1 MPPKTRAP
9 SRRAG
14 EQDAPIEMAD
24 RPRAST
30 QRGRGRRGR
39 VTRPVE
45 LDTPVSRQE
54 EGQSSGDVDRHPARG
69 ITIEDLAAGLQG
81 VNRVV
86 EMMTTRMEDIQRVV
100 EGRPTVQ
107 ESPSSQGQAD
117 HQHHEEERGH
127 LDISLPDFLKL
138 KPPTFSGSDA
148 SEKPQVFLDKMEKI
162 CKALGCSSVRS
173 VELAAFQLED
183 VAQEWYSSLCRRRPT
198 NATPLAW
205 SEFSVAFLD
214 RFLPLSVRNARAR
227 EFETLVQTS
236 SMTVSE
242 YDIKFTQLA
251 RYAPYLI
258 STEEMKIQRF
268 VDGLVEPLFRAVA
281 SRDFTTYSAAVDR
294 AQRIEMRTSESRA
307 ARDRAK
313 RGKTEGYQGRRD
325 FSSGGSSSSRQGPQ
339 RDSRVGQRTFNSR
352 RQQDSRQSSQVI
364 RSCDT
369 CGRRHSGR
377 CFLTTKTCYGCGQ
390 PGHIRRDCPMAHQSP
405 DSARGSTQPASSA
418 PSVAVSSCREVS
430 GSRGRGAGTSSQGRP
445 SGSEHQS
452 SIGRGQARVF
462 ALTQQEAQ
470 TSNVVVSGILSVCNM
485 NARVLFDPGATHSFI
500 SPCFASRLG
509 RGRVRREKQL
519 VVSTPLKEIFV
530 AKWEYESCVL
540 RVKDKDTSVN
550 LVVLDTLDFDVILGM
565 NWLSPYHASV
575 DCYHKLVRFD
585 FPGEPSFSIQGDRSN
600 APTNLISVISARR
613 LLRQGCIGYLDVVKD
628 SQAKIG
634 DVTQVSVVKEFVD
647 VFPEELPGL
656 PPERE
661 VEFCID
667 LIPDTR
673 PISIPSYRMAPAELK
688 ELKDQLEDL
697 LDKGFIR
704 PSVSPWGAP
713 VFFVKKKD
721 GSLRLCIDYRQLNK
735 VTVKNKYPL
744 PRIDDLF
751 DQLQGAQCFSKIDLR
766 FGYHQLRIRN
776 EVIPKTA
783 FRTRYGHYEFL
794 VMSFGLTNAPAA
806 FMDLMNRVFKPY
818 LDKFVVVF
826 IDDILIY
833 SKSREEHE
841 QHLKIVLQI
850 LREHRLYAKFS
861 KCEFWLESVAFLGH
875 VVSKE
880 GIQVDTKKIKVVEKW
895 PRPTSVTEIRSF
907 VGLAGYYRRF
917 VKDFSKIVAP
927 LTKLTRKDI
936 KFEWTDACENS
947 FEKLKACLTTAPV
960 LSLSQ
965 GTGGY
970 TVFCDALGVGL
981 GCVLM
986 QHGKVIAYASRQLKR
1001 HEQNYPIHD
1010 LEMAAIVFALNIW
1023 RHYLYG
1029 ETCEI
1034 YTDHKSL
1041 KYIF

>member
-1 MPPKTRAP
+1 M
-9 SRRAG
+9 
-14 EQDAPIEMAD
+14 
-24 RPRAST
+24 
-30 QRGRGRRGR
+30 
-39 VTRPVE
+39 
-45 LDTPVSRQE
+45 
-54 EGQSSGDVDRHPARG
+54 
-69 ITIEDLAAGLQG
+69 
-81 VNRVV
+81 
-86 EMMTTRMEDIQRVV
+86 
-100 EGRPTVQ
+100 
-107 ESPSSQGQAD
+107 
-117 HQHHEEERGH
+117 
-127 LDISLPDFLKL
+127 
-138 KPPTFSGSDA
+138 
-148 SEKPQVFLDKMEKI
+148 
-162 CKALGCSSVRS
+162 
-173 VELAAFQLED
+173 
-183 VAQEWYSSLCRRRPT
+183 
-198 NATPLAW
+198 
-205 SEFSVAFLD
+205 
-214 RFLPLSVRNARAR
+214 
-227 EFETLVQTS
+227 
-236 SMTVSE
+236 
-242 YDIKFTQLA
+242 
-251 RYAPYLI
+251 
-258 STEEMKIQRF
+258 
-268 VDGLVEPLFRAVA
+268 
-281 SRDFTTYSAAVDR
+281 
-294 AQRIEMRTSESRA
+294 
-307 ARDRAK
+307 
-313 RGKTEGYQGRRD
+313 
-325 FSSGGSSSSRQGPQ
+325 
-339 RDSRVGQRTFNSR
+339 
-352 RQQDSRQSSQVI
+352 
-364 RSCDT
+364 
-369 CGRRHSGR
+369 
-377 CFLTTKTCYGCGQ
+377 
-390 PGHIRRDCPMAHQSP
+390 
-405 DSARGSTQPASSA
+405 
-418 PSVAVSSCREVS
+418 
-430 GSRGRGAGTSSQGRP
+430 
-445 SGSEHQS
+445 
-452 SIGRGQARVF
+452 
-462 ALTQQEAQ
+462 
-470 TSNVVVSGILSVCNM
+470 
-485 NARVLFDPGATHSFI
+485 
-500 SPCFASRLG
+500 
-509 RGRVRREKQL
+509 
-519 VVSTPLKEIFV
+519 VSTPLKEIFV
-530 AKWEYESCVL
+530 AEWEYESCVV

-565 NWLSPYHASV
+565 DWLSPCHASV

-613 LLRQGCIGYLDVVKD
+613 LLRQGCIGYLAVVKD

-673 PISIPSYRMAPAELK
+673 PISIPPYRMAPAELK

-713 VFFVKKKD
+713 VLFVKKKD

-766 FGYHQLRIRN
+766 SGYHQLRIRN
-776 EVIPKTA
+776 EDIPKTA

-880 GIQVDTKKIKVVEKW
+880 GIRVDTKKIEAVEKW

-927 LTKLTRKDI
+927 LTKLTRKDT
-936 KFEWTDACENS
+936 KFEWSDACENS

-960 LSLSQ
+960 LSLPQ
-965 GTGGY
+965 GTGVTRCFVMHRGW
-970 TVFCDALGVGL
+970 FRMCIDATWEGD
-981 GCVLM
+981 CVC
-986 QHGKVIAYASRQLKR
+986 I
-1001 HEQNYPIHD
+1001 
-1010 LEMAAIVFALNIW
+1010 
-1023 RHYLYG
+1023 
-1029 ETCEI
+1029 
-1034 YTDHKSL
+1034 
-1041 KYIF
+1041 